1 MLHCPW
7 PSIIMLS
14 FYIFFYCHNSLDQW
28 LLLLYHS
35 KLESQVIF
43 CKLNIYIY
51 KKRSI
56 TVKHKLLPLHQ
67 QHLCIQIAWLWRLVL
82 TAAPLLLQG
91 PSNVLFLI
99 QFCHVKVTLSEGWE
113 MPGRA
118 AGAPSR
124 HACFCMICKMWRC
137 LSAP

>member
-1 MLHCPW
+1 MFHCPW
-7 PSIIMLS
+7 TSIIMLS
-14 FYIFFYCHNSLDQW
+14 FYIFFYCHNSLHQW
-28 LLLLYHS
+28 LLFLYYF

-43 CKLNIYIY
+43 CKLNIY
-51 KKRSI
+51 KKRSV
-56 TVKHKLLPLHQ
+56 TVKPKLLLLPP
-67 QHLCIQIAWLWRLVL
+67 QHLCIQISWLCWLVL

-113 MPGRA
+113 MPGWA
-118 AGAPSR
+118 AGVPSR
-124 HACFCMICKMWRC
+124 HSCFCMICKMGRW